1 MNTFIHNNGCTVRFL
16 GISLLCSL
24 FLLSIFLPSLG
35 WASPPF
41 DGYYNFYYDTEPKM
55 VVLRYEIVDSE
66 SRAPVENAKVRLKG
80 DVDLRATT
88 GSDGIAV
95 FGLSW
100 KPWEYS
106 YDHDVA
112 RVKSVE
118 VRHSQHRFL
127 KTNKTGLEALV
138 DEGHSYYI
146 FNYKHIGEFEEWLS
160 GTGSKIFFFDN
171 ALSRSDFF
179 NRIHNR
185 DYGRLEIILYHS
197 INTAEDRSGP
207 FIVIENEIAVQRIAP
222 TIKIK

>member
-1 MNTFIHNNGCTVRFL
+1 
-16 GISLLCSL
+16 L
-24 FLLSIFLPSLG
+24 FLIFTPFVC
-35 WASPPF
+35 WASRPF
-41 DGYYNFYYDTEPKM
+41 AGYYDSYYATEPKM
-55 VVLRYEIVDSE
+55 VILRYEVVDFE
-66 SRAPVENAKVRLKG
+66 SRAPVENAEVRLKG

-112 RVKSVE
+112 GVKSVE
-118 VRHSQHRFL
+118 IRHSQHRFL
-127 KTNKTGLEALV
+127 QTNNTGLESLA
-138 DEGHSYYI
+138 DEEHPYYI

-171 ALSRSDFF
+171 ALSRSEFF
-179 NRIHNR
+179 NRIHYR

-207 FIVIENEIAVQRIAP
+207 FVVIEKEIAVKRIDT
-222 TIKIK
+222 TIRIK